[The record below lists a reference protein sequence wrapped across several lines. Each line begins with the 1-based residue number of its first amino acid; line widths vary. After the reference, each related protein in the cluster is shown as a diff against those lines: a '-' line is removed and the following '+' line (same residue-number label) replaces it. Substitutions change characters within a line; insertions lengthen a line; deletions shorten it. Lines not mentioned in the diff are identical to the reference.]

1 MRAGSN
7 QLVPE
12 WAEAPPAASLTNL
25 VLAPLLA
32 VSRLTSQLF
41 ILMLAIFLFRPPDV
55 DLYQLDRVALG
66 LLVIACLVRA
76 VLLRKQLW
84 PATPLVW
91 PMLVLCSLA
100 VLTTLGQPYN
110 AQTWS
115 LMAAKFL
122 VPYAL
127 YYFAGIVFDTP
138 ASLRHLETF
147 LLVTLAYLSFTAIA
161 QLLGWDLLVFPRFIL
176 DPSIGIHV
184 DRARG
189 PFLQAVA
196 NGVVLN
202 VLGLVALDC
211 YRRGRLRGLLG
222 ILLLSALP
230 IAILATMT
238 RAVWLSFAG
247 SIVWIG
253 LSTRGAL
260 RKATL
265 ALAGVAVLGLLIS
278 LTTPNQQNA
287 LADRAG
293 EQGPIEIRVAIYRA
307 ALGMAVE
314 RPLLGWGVNQMPREV
329 VRRVEGYHL
338 EAYWAHNSY
347 LEILVENGLL
357 GLTLYVSIA
366 VGLFRASRMSKRPGK
381 GSDERWDNTLAGDGL
396 RSLWPVLVCVYLFNA
411 CFVVMNYQ
419 FVNALIFT
427 LAGILAARHEAPE
440 RRTHASAVVAA
451 QA

>member
-1 MRAGSN
+1 MSVNSDR
-7 QLVPE
+7 LVPA
-12 WAEAPPAASLTNL
+12 WAETPPVASLATL
-25 VLAPLLA
+25 VLAPSLA
-32 VSRLTSQLF
+32 ASRLTPQLF

-55 DLYQLDRVALG
+55 DLYQLDRIAFG
-66 LLVIACLVRA
+66 LLVVACLVRA

-84 PATPLVW
+84 PSIPLVW
-91 PMLVLCSLA
+91 PMVLLCSLA

-115 LMAAKFL
+115 LLAAKFL

-127 YYFAGIVFDTP
+127 YYFAGKVFDTP
-138 ASLRHLETF
+138 ASVRHLETF
-147 LLVTLAYLSFTAIA
+147 LLITLAYLSFTAIA

-202 VLGLVALDC
+202 ILGLVALDS

-253 LSTRGAL
+253 FASRGVL
-260 RKATL
+260 RKASI
-265 ALAGVAVLGLLIS
+265 ALTGVTALGLLIS
-278 LTTPNQQNA
+278 VTAPDQQSA
-287 LADRAG
+287 LADRAR
-293 EQGPIEIRVAIYRA
+293 EQGPIEIRLAIYRA

-357 GLTLYVSIA
+357 GLALYVSIA
-366 VGLFRASRMSKRPGK
+366 IGLFRASRMTKRPGN
-381 GSDERWDNTLAGDGL
+381 GWDEPWRDTLAGFGL

-419 FVNALIFT
+419 FVNALVFT
-427 LAGILAARHEAPE
+427 LAGILAARNAVPE
-440 RRTHASAVVAA
+440 RVTYASAVVAA

>member
-7 QLVPE
+7 QLVPG
-12 WAEAPPAASLTNL
+12 WAEAPPAASLANL

-32 VSRLTSQLF
+32 VSRLTPQLF
-41 ILMLAIFLFRPPDV
+41 ILMLTIFLFRPPDV
-55 DLYQLDRVALG
+55 DLYQLDRIAFG
-66 LLVIACLVRA
+66 LLVVACLVRA
-76 VLLRKQLW
+76 VLLRKRLW
-84 PATPLVW
+84 PAIPIVW
-91 PMLVLCSLA
+91 PMLLLGSLA
-100 VLTTLGQPYN
+100 ILTTLGQPYN

-115 LMAAKFL
+115 LLAAKFV

-127 YYFAGIVFDTP
+127 YYFAGSVFDTP
-138 ASLRHLETF
+138 ASLRPLETF

-176 DPSIGIHV
+176 DPSLGIHV

-202 VLGLVALDC
+202 VLGLVALDS

-222 ILLLSALP
+222 ILLLSSLP

-247 SIVWIG
+247 SIVWVG
-253 LSTRGAL
+253 FASRGVL
-260 RKATL
+260 RKASI
-265 ALAGVAVLGLLIS
+265 ALVGVTALGLLIS
-278 LTTPNQQNA
+278 LAAPNQQSA

-293 EQGPIEIRVAIYRA
+293 EQGPIEIRLAIYRA

-314 RPLLGWGVNQMPREV
+314 RPVLGWGVNQMPQEV

-338 EAYWAHNSY
+338 DSYWAHNSY

-366 VGLFRASRMSKRPGK
+366 VGLFRAGRISQRPGK

-396 RSLWPVLVCVYLFNA
+396 RKLWPVLVCVYLFNA

-419 FVNALIFT
+419 FVNALVFT
-427 LAGILAARHEAPE
+427 LAGILAARHFASE
-440 RRTHASAVVAA
+440 RMTRASAVVAA
-451 QA
+451 